1 MCGAFEPIGGMAHG
15 EWRVMGTAGSLVV
28 IVGGCAAQ
36 AIGRGLSSS
45 ATACARYRFVDLPVH
60 LRDLH
65 DKASLEFISRAS
77 HVFAQLGGGTDVA
90 LIEAHAP
97 PGCKIFTFPDVVLRS
112 LWPFDSAYGYADEVA
127 QARTAPAIRHFD
139 GTLARLR
146 KIEPDKKKR
155 IQRYRDLDF
164 PWAGHIKNVAAAQ
177 QCFLEKTDTLSPCKM
192 GRFVSR
198 TLRERQLF
206 YNATHPSAAYFQE
219 LCTYCWTCLELP
231 DTPGPLKGID
241 SWRDWSVPVHP
252 GIARYLGVGW
262 ATETTRYY
270 YRTMGEMT
278 WDAWVEQYV
287 EMFG

>member
-1 MCGAFEPIGGMAHG
+1 MGAA
-15 EWRVMGTAGSLVV
+15 ALQVV

-36 AIGRGLSSS
+36 AIKRGLSSS
-45 ATACARYRFVDLPVH
+45 ADASARYQFAELPVH
-60 LRDLH
+60 LVDLN
-65 DKASLEFISRAS
+65 DKTSLELISRAS
-77 HVFAQLGGGTDVA
+77 HIFAQLGGGTDLA

-97 PGCKIFTFPDVVLRS
+97 SGCRIFTYPDVVLRS
-112 LWPFDSAYGYADEVA
+112 LWPFDSDYGYADEVA

-139 GTLARLR
+139 GALARLR

-164 PWAGHIKNVAAAQ
+164 PWAGYVRIVAIAQ
-177 QCFLEKTDTLSPCKM
+177 QRFLEKTDTLSACKM
-192 GRFVSR
+192 GGFVSR
-198 TLRERQLF
+198 ALRERQLF

-219 LCTYCWTCLELP
+219 LCTYCWGCLELP
-231 DTPGPLKGID
+231 GAPGALKGID

-252 GIARYLGVGW
+252 GIARHLGVRW
-262 ATETTRYY
+262 ASESTRYY

>member
-1 MCGAFEPIGGMAHG
+1 MGAAESM
-15 EWRVMGTAGSLVV
+15 VV

-36 AIGRGLSSS
+36 AIKRGLSSS
-45 ATACARYRFVDLPVH
+45 ANACAGYRFAELAVH
-60 LRDLH
+60 LIDLH
-65 DKASLEFISRAS
+65 DTASLELISRAG
-77 HVFAQLGGGTDVA
+77 HIFAQIGGGTDLT

-97 PGCKIFTFPDVVLRS
+97 SGCRIFTFPDVVLRS
-112 LWPFDSAYGYADEVA
+112 LWPFDSDYGYADEVA
-127 QARTAPAIRHFD
+127 QRRTAPAIRHFD

-164 PWAGHIKNVAAAQ
+164 PWAGRIRIVDAAQ
-177 QCFLEKTDTLSPCKM
+177 QRFLQKIDTLSACKI
-192 GRFVSR
+192 GEFVSR
-198 TLRERQLF
+198 AWRERQLF

-219 LCTYCWTCLELP
+219 LCTYCWECLDLP
-231 DTPGPLKGID
+231 GTPGALKGID

-252 GIARYLGVGW
+252 GIARHLGVRW